1 MFFSNEHITTTVE
14 QPSRW
19 VQSISK
25 ENIRKSETQ
34 WKHTTL
40 LLGIKIL
47 GKERSVVLT
56 PYSLSSSMDEHALES
71 GYISSSYAR
80 RKAQAPTLRYHSSTQ
95 PHPQPSQGDFGSPR
109 HSGVVTPFLCT
120 CMYTHPEPSLS
131 PAASFLNGSEAKT
144 PIKHL
149 QKETEGNKT
158 LLDTINALIAV
169 GAFIAGV
176 QAQLISVT
184 YSSNDTALGK
194 ATNWFG
200 FVGLTLDLIG
210 TSSSVTIRRSHHLAV
225 RLPGQIDGARHA
237 MREQQERHAADA
249 SGLPAL
255 RPPSRGNWGRIRGIL
270 PNINVE
276 GIGRVPIVSLGGGGL
291 FLLVSM
297 VLFAGASQP
306 HTVWVSCVSIA
317 MGTLFWSIIPATNP
331 RKRSRAALYD
341 HVEETSEHYPPVNPP
356 VFPVPQRSNSGTWPM
371 HVAHRNVHYSKESQC
386 CAYVRS

>member
-1 MFFSNEHITTTVE
+1 M
-14 QPSRW
+14 
-19 VQSISK
+19 
-25 ENIRKSETQ
+25 
-34 WKHTTL
+34 
-40 LLGIKIL
+40 G
-47 GKERSVVLT
+47 G
-56 PYSLSSSMDEHALES
+56 HAVES

-80 RKAQAPTLRYHSSTQ
+80 RKARAPTLRHHSSTQ
-95 PHPQPSQGDFGSPR
+95 PYRQPSQGDLGSPLYFEYPQSR
-109 HSGVVTPFLCT
+109 ARLNHPLPVHR
-120 CMYTHPEPSLS
+120 MYTHPELSLS
-131 PAASFLNGSEAKT
+131 PAANFLNESEAKT

-149 QKETEGNKT
+149 QKEMEDHKT

-184 YSSNDTALGK
+184 YSSNDNALGK
-194 ATNWFG
+194 VTNWFG

-210 TSSSVTIRRSHHLAV
+210 TSASVVRALLLQQTIRRSHRLAV
-225 RLPGQIDGARHA
+225 RLPGQIDGARHE

-249 SGLPAL
+249 LGY
-255 RPPSRGNWGRIRGIL
+255 RPCRPSRGNWGVHLFRERIRGIL

-276 GIGRVPIVSLGGGGL
+276 GIGRVPIVSLAGGGL

-306 HTVWVSCVSIA
+306 HAVWVSCASIA
-317 MGTLFWSIIPATNP
+317 MGTLFWSIIPTTNP

-356 VFPVPQRSNSGTWPM
+356 VFPVPQRSNSGT
-371 HVAHRNVHYSKESQC
+371 
-386 CAYVRS
+386 

>member
-1 MFFSNEHITTTVE
+1 MTSVG

-19 VQSISK
+19 VQLILK

-34 WKHTTL
+34 LERTTPL
-40 LLGIKIL
+40 PSIRIL
-47 GKERSVVLT
+47 GSSDARHYKERSVVLT
-56 PYSLSSSMDEHALES
+56 PYSLSSSMDEHALGS
-71 GYISSSYAR
+71 GYISSSSYAR

-95 PHPQPSQGDFGSPR
+95 PHPQPSQGDLGGPL
-109 HSGVVTPFLCT
+109 HSEYSQIRARLGHPLPVHRTG
-120 CMYTHPEPSLS
+120 MYTHP
-131 PAASFLNGSEAKT
+131 EAKT

-149 QKETEGNKT
+149 QKEMEGHKT

-184 YSSNDTALGK
+184 YGSNDNALGK

-210 TSSSVTIRRSHHLAV
+210 TSASVVRALLLQQTIRRSHRLVV
-225 RLPGQIDGARHA
+225 RLPGQIDGARHE

-249 SGLPAL
+249 LGYRPC
-255 RPPSRGNWGRIRGIL
+255 PPSRGNWGVHPFRERIRGIL

-276 GIGRVPIVSLGGGGL
+276 GIGRVPVVSLAGGGL

-306 HTVWVSCVSIA
+306 HAVWVSCASIA
-317 MGTLFWSIIPATNP
+317 MGTLFWSIIPTTNP
-331 RKRSRAALYD
+331 RKRSRAALYEYI
-341 HVEETSEHYPPVNPP
+341 EETSEHYPPVNPP
-356 VFPVPQRSNSGTWPM
+356 VFPVPQRSNSGT
-371 HVAHRNVHYSKESQC
+371 
-386 CAYVRS
+386 